1 MRLCV
6 ERVNATKNCTPKVWP
21 AVVDCGIARCECESW
36 GKLKRELDWGFGS
49 ELFGEVGSG
58 ESVRF

>member
-1 MRLCV
+1 ML
-6 ERVNATKNCTPKVWP
+6 KL
-21 AVVDCGIARCECESW
+21 
-36 GKLKRELDWGFGS
+36 GKAEEELDWGFGS